1 MYQVV
6 SKWST
11 NKTPIQYPGE
21 LINKFFGERPQHKLA
36 NGQSFFGERPQHKL
50 ANGQS
55 FLSERPQHK

>member
-21 LINKFFGERPQHKLA
+21 LEIKIDPLENDIFKSNF
-36 NGQSFFGERPQHKL
+36 
-50 ANGQS
+50 
-55 FLSERPQHK
+55 